1 MTLKGNE
8 LQTKI
13 NALNQDLDNN
23 APKELLNGLALD
35 VIKVSQSQVT
45 RRAKQRG
52 EQAPLFTLPNA
63 TNKQVSL
70 SKYLEKG
77 LVVLV
82 WYRGGWCPYCNTTLH
97 ELQLYIDLIKAAGA
111 NLLAISP
118 DSPDHSLSTSEKH
131 SLAFE
136 VLSDYNNDI
145 AKTYGI
151 SFPTGEATKQFIAN
165 SRPNTTPDADL
176 PLAATYI
183 IDQTGL
189 IRYAFLDADFRR
201 RAEPYDI
208 VTTLQ
213 NIAKIG

>member
-1 MTLKGNE
+1 MTLKGIE
-8 LQTKI
+8 LQSKI
-13 NALNQDLDNN
+13 DSLNEDLDNN
-23 APKELLNGLALD
+23 APKELLNGLALEI
-35 VIKVSQSQVT
+35 IKVSQSQVT

-63 TNKQVSL
+63 VNKKVSL
-70 SKYLEKG
+70 QEYLEKG

-82 WYRGGWCPYCNTTLH
+82 WYRGGWCPYCNTMLH
-97 ELQLYIDLIKAAGA
+97 ELQLYLPQINAAGA

-118 DSPDHSLSTSEKH
+118 DSPDSSLSNSEKH
-131 SLAFE
+131 DLAFE
-136 VLSDYNNDI
+136 VLSDHNNEVAHNYNI
-145 AKTYGI
+145 AY
-151 SFPTGEATKQFIAN
+151 STGETTQGFIKSVN
-165 SRPNTTPDADL
+165 GEVQTEL
-176 PLAATYI
+176 PLAAVYI